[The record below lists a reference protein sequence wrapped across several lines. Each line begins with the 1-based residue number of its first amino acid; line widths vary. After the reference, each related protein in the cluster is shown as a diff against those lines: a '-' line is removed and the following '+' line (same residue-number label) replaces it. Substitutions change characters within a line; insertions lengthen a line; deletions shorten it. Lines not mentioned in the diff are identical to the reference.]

1 MAEEK
6 MFVSKSMTRKVIS
19 IDKDADVLQAKE
31 KMDRYLV
38 RHLPVV
44 DKNNRLIG
52 IVSDR
57 DIRSAFPS
65 ILMHDYLIRK
75 ERERLSAHKIKDIM
89 TIDPVTVS
97 PLDTIQ
103 DVLLLVQENRVG
115 AFPVV
120 DEKGI
125 LKGII
130 SVRDLI
136 RTFINV
142 LGIGEPG
149 TLLCVVV
156 EEKIGQMKKVVDAI
170 TEEKISF
177 GSILV
182 ARHWEEEKRVIF
194 PYLLTLDVSKIK
206 KKLTKMGYS
215 LLDPMDWDINKLSE
229 NE

>member
-1 MAEEK
+1 
-6 MFVSKSMTRKVIS
+6 
-19 IDKDADVLQAKE
+19 
-31 KMDRYLV
+31 
-38 RHLPVV
+38 
-44 DKNNRLIG
+44 
-52 IVSDR
+52 
-57 DIRSAFPS
+57 
-65 ILMHDYLIRK
+65 
-75 ERERLSAHKIKDIM
+75 M